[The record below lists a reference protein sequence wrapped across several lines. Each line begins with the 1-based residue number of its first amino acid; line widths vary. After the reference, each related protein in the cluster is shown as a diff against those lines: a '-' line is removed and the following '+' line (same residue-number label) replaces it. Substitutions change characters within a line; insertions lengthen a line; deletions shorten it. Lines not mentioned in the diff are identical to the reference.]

1 MRWRWPDVSKIVITE
16 FMDQAAVA
24 DLSTDH
30 DVTYDPVLV
39 DDRSALFAAIAD
51 ADGLIVRNRTAVDMS
66 LLDQAPKLRTVGR
79 LGVGMDNID
88 LATCA
93 DRDIAVYPAT
103 GANAD
108 AVAEYVIAAVL
119 TLIRGAFLASDRV
132 ALGEWPRT
140 ELSGMEVRGRTMGL
154 VGLGDIARR
163 VAVLSKALGME
174 VIASDPFVP
183 TTEAVWSTVRNV
195 ELAELVST
203 SDAISLHIPLTDE
216 TAKLFGRD
224 EFAAMK
230 QDAVLVNTARGGIID
245 EEALIGALHGR
256 TIRGAAIDV
265 FESEPLTPELSAS
278 FQGVPNLI
286 LTPHIAGVTEESNR
300 RVSAMVASKV
310 RMALAHGEM

>member
-1 MRWRWPDVSKIVITE
+1 MSRIVITE

-24 DLSTDH
+24 DLSSGH
-30 DVTYDPVLV
+30 DVVYDPALV
-39 DDRSALFAAIAD
+39 DDRD
-51 ADGLIVRNRTAVDMS
+51 AMFDQITDAEGLIVRNRTQVDRS
-66 LLDQAPKLRTVGR
+66 LLDRAPRLRTIGR

-88 LATCA
+88 LAACA
-93 DRDIAVYPAT
+93 DRNVAVHPAT

-119 TLIRGAFLASDRV
+119 TLTRGAFLASDRV
-132 ALGEWPRT
+132 VRGEWPRT
-140 ELSGMEVRGRTMGL
+140 DLSGLEVRGRTMGL

-163 VAVLSKALGME
+163 VAVLCQALGMD

-183 TTEAVWSTVRNV
+183 DTDAVWSTVRSV
-195 ELAELVST
+195 DFTELVST
-203 SDAISLHIPLTDE
+203 SDAISLHVPLTDSTE
-216 TAKLFGRD
+216 GLFGRA

-230 QDAVLVNTARGGIID
+230 TSAVLVNTARGGIID
-245 EEALIGALHGR
+245 EGPLVDALRER

-265 FESEPLTPELSAS
+265 FETEPLTPALSAS
-278 FQGVPNLI
+278 FDRVPNLI

-310 RMALAHGEM
+310 RASLAKGDE

>member
-1 MRWRWPDVSKIVITE
+1 VAKIVITE

-24 DLSTDH
+24 DLSSDH
-30 DVTYDPVLV
+30 DIVYDPALV
-39 DDRSALFAAIAD
+39 DDRAALFDHITDAD
-51 ADGLIVRNRTAVDMS
+51 ALIVRNRTAVDRS
-66 LLDQAPKLRTVGR
+66 LLDRAPMLRIVGR

-88 LATCA
+88 LAACT
-93 DRDIAVYPAT
+93 DRGITVHPAT

-132 ALGEWPRT
+132 VVGEWPRT

-163 VAVLSKALGME
+163 VAVLCMALGME
-174 VIASDPFVP
+174 VVASDPFVP
-183 TTEAVWSTVRNV
+183 GTDAVWSTVRNV
-195 ELAELVST
+195 EFTELVSM
-203 SDAISLHIPLTDE
+203 SDAISLHIPLTDT
-216 TAKLFGRD
+216 TAGLFGSG

-230 QDAVLVNTARGGIID
+230 ETAVLVNTARGGIID
-245 EEALIGALHGR
+245 EGALIDALRGG

-265 FESEPLTPELSAS
+265 FENEPLTPALSAS

-310 RMALAHGEM
+310 RTALARGGM